1 MEREEEGGRIPA
13 IRMDPRDVKMYR
25 FWEGLGNGGG
35 CYCIPLHG
43 APRADEGRSRKQRM
57 AWSAVWIK
65 KIPDR
70 KNDPG

>member
-43 APRADEGRSRKQRM
+43 APRADEGRSR
-57 AWSAVWIK
+57 
-65 KIPDR
+65 
-70 KNDPG
+70 